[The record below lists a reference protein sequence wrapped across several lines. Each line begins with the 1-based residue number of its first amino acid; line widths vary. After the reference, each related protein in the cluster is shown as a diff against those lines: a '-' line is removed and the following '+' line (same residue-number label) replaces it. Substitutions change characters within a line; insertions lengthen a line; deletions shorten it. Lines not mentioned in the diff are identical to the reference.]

1 MAEVTDTRW
10 WGAYEG
16 HDADEVLKVLIIEDN
31 DLVAEM
37 YRERLAADG
46 YSVTVAN
53 DGQAGLDSAREDTPD
68 LIYVD
73 LRMPR
78 LGGFQVL
85 GALRETPRLA
95 NIPVIV
101 LSNYGDPEL
110 RRLGLQLGAFE
121 FLVKV
126 DTTPSTLA
134 VRTREF
140 FQTNG
145 ASRNGN
151 RPKAPA
157 DS

>member
-1 MAEVTDTRW
+1 MTETTPNIFPALR
-10 WGAYEG
+10 YR
-16 HDADEVLKVLIIEDN
+16 DANAAIEWLKANNLALILL
-31 DLVAEM
+31 DLS
-37 YRERLAADG
+37 LPD
-46 YSVTVAN
+46 S
-53 DGQAGLDSAREDTPD
+53 QGLDTLIRVRECSP
-68 LIYVD
+68 
-73 LRMPR
+73 
-78 LGGFQVL
+78 
-85 GALRETPRLA
+85 

-140 FQTNG
+140 FQTNI